1 MVCFPGWNFAQTD
14 GTSTLQQRPHNGS
27 HTARHPTQ
35 PGKPTRL
42 GREPRHQPEDRG
54 QVAQAPGALLAQ
66 YGPVD
71 ELRYA
76 YDGNRLRNV
85 QDAVRTTQLPRL
97 TGYNGAPTLLAGG
110 FQEAGVRL
118 GTEYYYDNNGSMTQ
132 DKNKGITAI
141 V

>member
-1 MVCFPGWNFAQTD
+1 M
-14 GTSTLQQRPHNGS
+14 
-27 HTARHPTQ
+27 
-35 PGKPTRL
+35 
-42 GREPRHQPEDRG
+42 G
-54 QVAQAPGALLAQ
+54 QVLYSSARTTAAIRRAIQHSRESLRGLAVSHGINPKTVARWRKRPGPLLAQ

-71 ELRYA
+71 ELSYA
-76 YDGNRLRNV
+76 YDGNRLCNV
-85 QDAVRTTQLPRL
+85 QDAVRTNQLPRP
-97 TGYNGAPTLLAGG
+97 TGCNGAPTSLAGG

>member
-1 MVCFPGWNFAQTD
+1 MVCFPGWNFAQID

-35 PGKPTRL
+35 PGKLTRL
-42 GREPRHQPEDRG
+42 GPSHGINPKT
-54 QVAQAPGALLAQ
+54 VARWRKRPGPLLAQ

-71 ELRYA
+71 ELSYA
-76 YDGNRLRNV
+76 YDGNRLCNV
-85 QDAVRTTQLPRL
+85 QDAVRTNQLPRP
-97 TGYNGAPTLLAGG
+97 TGCNGAPTSLAGG